1 MRGLQSDSA
10 AASVLQDQL
19 KEIRDR
25 WNRLNDRVM
34 ELRLVLRRHKVSSS
48 VIIVH
53 YTEDTSV

>member
-25 WNRLNDRVM
+25 WNRLNERVM